1 MNFKSRIK
9 SQTGAALPLALIALL
24 FLTLLGA
31 MAINTSSVEV
41 RLAGNERDDQQAVYA
56 AEAAVAHMRARLKQR
71 LVDEGVIVDWS
82 SILRGPEAC
91 NPTAGADAGSAR
103 GISGTIAGYDYNA
116 CAFDDLD
123 ANIGVCGTWLAEIS
137 NLATLNLKKE
147 SDFAHAVSSGS
158 PPTYDPNQK
167 MYICAAAIR
176 RNTGTRSA
184 LEVLVEP
191 GGIVLAAT
199 DSKAQAG
206 GGMYKTYSGDDTG
219 AVDTTGGSQDIGD
232 L

>member
-1 MNFKSRIK
+1 
-9 SQTGAALPLALIALL
+9 
-24 FLTLLGA
+24 
-31 MAINTSSVEV
+31 MAINTSSVEA

-71 LVDEGVIVDWS
+71 LVDEGVITDWS
-82 SILRGPEAC
+82 SILRGSEAC
-91 NPTAGADAGSAR
+91 NPTAGADAAAVR
-103 GISGTIAGYDYNA
+103 GISGTIAGYNYSA
-116 CAFDDLD
+116 CVFDDLD
-123 ANIGVCGTWLAEIS
+123 ANIGACGTWLAEIS
-137 NLATLNLKKE
+137 NVATLNLKKE
-147 SDFAHAVSSGS
+147 SDFAHAVSSGT

-219 AVDTTGGSQDIGD
+219 TVDTTGASQDVGE

>member
-1 MNFKSRIK
+1 MNIGLYIK
-9 SQTGAALPLALIALL
+9 SERGFALPLALIALL

-31 MAINTSSVEV
+31 MAMNTSSVEV

-91 NPTAGADAGSAR
+91 NPTAGVDSAAVR
-103 GISGTIAGYDYNA
+103 GISGTLSGYDYNA
-116 CAFDDLD
+116 CVYDDLD
-123 ANIGVCGTWLAEIS
+123 ANMSVCGTWLAEIT
-137 NLATLNLKKE
+137 NVATLNLRKE

-158 PPTYDPNQK
+158 PATYDPNQK

-191 GGIVLAAT
+191 GGVVMAAT

-219 AVDTTGGSQDIGD
+219 AVDTTNAPQEIGS